1 MSWLNSKQD
10 PSLDALG
17 PMPMHLYQELD
28 RTVRYYLRNGRMNK
42 WLSLALASVAILTSF
57 VIAIGGIIFDA
68 SGKVLGV
75 IALLPAFVIFLNNVI
90 QPHERAAWCFQ
101 KKDKLNALRRYLL
114 YGCDHNN
121 MEAPLIAISAEWSRI
136 DAEMHEQSRTALKIN
151 WAAFETKFPGS
162 ITSDTPQSKSN

>member
-1 MSWLNSKQD
+1 
-10 PSLDALG
+10 
-17 PMPMHLYQELD
+17 MPLHLYQELD
-28 RTVRYYLRNGRMNK
+28 RTVRFYRRHGRLNK

-90 QPHERAAWCFQ
+90 QPHDRAAWCFQ

-114 YGCDHNN
+114 YGCDHTA
-121 MEAPLIAISAEWSRI
+121 MDAALIAISSEWSRI
-136 DAEMHEQSRTALKIN
+136 DAEMHELSRTALKIN
-151 WAAFETKFPGS
+151 WAAFESKISGS
-162 ITSDTPQSKSN
+162 TASDAASHKSG

>member
-1 MSWLNSKQD
+1 MSWWNSKQD
-10 PSLDALG
+10 PSLDTLG

-28 RTVRYYLRNGRMNK
+28 RTVRFYRRNGRLNK

-57 VIAIGGIIFDA
+57 GIAIGGIIFDA

-75 IALLPAFVIFLNNVI
+75 VALLPAFVIFLNNVI

-114 YGCDHNN
+114 YGCDHSA
-121 MEAPLIAISAEWSRI
+121 MDAALIAISTEWSRV

-151 WAAFETKFPGS
+151 WAAFETKFPGAS
-162 ITSDTPQSKSN
+162 TTDSDRLKSN